1 MAPYEGDGI
10 DSFTEC
16 RPESVTVDPHRGDVI
31 CKDNGLV
38 IDRTVNMGPEWRH
51 FPDSQVDRRRASVPG
66 SHAKPNSMGTY
77 ITPRDSYRFRGED
90 RDKYYRAERLRRA
103 HTSLS
108 FARNRMRLLTSYK
121 MLQREALRLG
131 LPRRSVETAYR
142 ILEKAIKQ
150 KLGRGERLRYY
161 VAASLF
167 IAARIEGIA
176 LSFEEVVKKLF
187 PDERDS
193 SGLNR
198 HKIYVADAYRKLRE
212 RVNVRRYTVM
222 KPIDYVSKAA
232 NELQLSIA
240 TERLMYRLARA
251 VQDIDKIHG
260 KNPNAI
266 AAAVAYIAS
275 SIMGEKKNQK
285 DIAKKMGTYTDVAI
299 RNRYRAII
307 SKIHIDV
314 AL

>member
-1 MAPYEGDGI
+1 MDTRGEDGI
-10 DSFTEC
+10 PSFTDC
-16 RPESVTVDPHRGDVI
+16 RPESVTVDQFTGDVI

-51 FPDSQVDRRRASVPG
+51 FPDSPVDRRRAAPG
-66 SHAKPNSMGTY
+66 GHSKPNNMGTH
-77 ITPRDSYRFRGED
+77 ITAKDAYRFRGED
-90 RDKYYRAERLRRA
+90 RDKYYRAQRLRRA
-103 HTSLS
+103 NILISY
-108 FARNRMRLLTSYK
+108 ARNRQRLLKSYN
-121 MLQREALRLG
+121 MLQREASRLG
-131 LPRRSVETAYR
+131 LPRRSVDTAYR
-142 ILEKAIKQ
+142 ILEKAIRQ
-150 KLGRGERLRYY
+150 KLGRGERIKYY

-187 PDERDS
+187 PDERDG

-212 RVNVRRYTVM
+212 RVKVKRYTVM
-222 KPIDYVSKAA
+222 RPIDYVSKAA
-232 NELQLSIA
+232 NELKLSFA

-251 VQDIDKIHG
+251 VQDINKIHG

-266 AAAVAYIAS
+266 AAAMAYIAS

-285 DIAKKMGTYTDVAI
+285 EIAKKLGTYTDVAI